1 VEYLPNALLCYLI
14 EPAEGEKTDVQDATR
29 FVREKE
35 RAYLKQDIL
44 SKSHEQMFGPWTF
57 VSETY
62 ALKFLL
68 NLIADINLAD
78 AEDHGHA
85 AQYRIVK
92 KLDVLKVER
101 FLDYL
106 NAKTNNVT
114 QADNVQFD
122 YPDTTD
128 AISLYMH
135 EISRSSLL
143 TFDEEVD
150 LAVRIQNMANAKKYL
165 AAGGLSESDRDK
177 YEKIAAD
184 GDQAF
189 ADLCKANARLVVSI
203 AKRYIG
209 RGVPFADLIQEGNLG
224 LMRAAKKYERERG
237 FRFSTYATWWIRQAV
252 TRAIATLGNTVRM
265 PVHMVEWKNK
275 LYRTVNRLE
284 QELKRIPTDE
294 EIALAMD
301 METED
306 FINKRNR
313 IPKMLSLDGPVDEE
327 DENGRELYEVFEET
341 ANDSENEESTD
352 GDANI
357 NEVQFNLLRE
367 KISEILDTLP
377 AREARIL
384 RLRYGLE
391 DGEVY
396 TLEEV
401 GVKFGLTRE
410 RIRQIEAKALHR
422 LRHPWRAR
430 QLKEYRT

>member
-1 VEYLPNALLCYLI
+1 
-14 EPAEGEKTDVQDATR
+14 
-29 FVREKE
+29 
-35 RAYLKQDIL
+35 
-44 SKSHEQMFGPWTF
+44 
-57 VSETY
+57 
-62 ALKFLL
+62 
-68 NLIADINLAD
+68 
-78 AEDHGHA
+78 
-85 AQYRIVK
+85 
-92 KLDVLKVER
+92 
-101 FLDYL
+101 
-106 NAKTNNVT
+106 
-114 QADNVQFD
+114 
-122 YPDTTD
+122 
-128 AISLYMH
+128 
-135 EISRSSLL
+135 
-143 TFDEEVD
+143 
-150 LAVRIQNMANAKKYL
+150 
-165 AAGGLSESDRDK
+165 
-177 YEKIAAD
+177 
-184 GDQAF
+184 
-189 ADLCKANARLVVSI
+189 
-203 AKRYIG
+203 
-209 RGVPFADLIQEGNLG
+209 
-224 LMRAAKKYERERG
+224 MRAAKKYERERG